1 MKQKYLV
8 IYEDTVIGEFSE
20 KEDAKTFFM
29 ITAAFGD
36 KGDQYYLAEITE
48 GVEIA

>member
-8 IYEDTVIGEFSE
+8 IYEDTVMGEFSE
-20 KEDAKTFFM
+20 EADAKAYLM
-29 ITAAFGD
+29 ILAAFGD